1 LSRLLGANRRYI
13 EDHLP
18 HIGSLMDADI
28 GSVIT
33 QADLVVV
40 GLNER
45 KVFDGLRSYLRD
57 DQAVLDLVSIPDRA
71 TLKGRYIGM
80 CW

>member
-1 LSRLLGANRRYI
+1 
-13 EDHLP
+13 
-18 HIGSLMDADI
+18 MDADI

-40 GLNER
+40 GLHER
-45 KVFDGLRSYLRD
+45 KVFDGLRSHLRD

-71 TLKGRYIGM
+71 TLKGRYMGM